1 MRLQNLIL
9 FLIICL
15 LAGGAIFFEKIDP
28 KSKITFDVLD
38 LFPSNKDRA
47 IIEIYR
53 KIGDTNTILVAKD
66 HQILD
71 QEFDAFLNEVRSLP
85 QVKEIVTNN
94 SLNLRFRDFITQNY
108 FYLGNFRPSTL
119 SAQEIE
125 QKILKDF
132 SQDTLN
138 PIDPLGLIHIPDIG
152 SQLQVQNLP
161 LIIIKLKDINAQ
173 DIYKLYEKFSSLAQT
188 FGITHYFSPSFVNV
202 VNPQFAIQ
210 EVNYLG
216 GIALAF
222 FALLYLL
229 ILRMPFLTLNSL
241 LTILFS
247 NVIAIFSLISFYPQV
262 SIMSLSFGIGIS
274 NICIDYMLHHH
285 FLGYY
290 QLRKVKFN
298 QPVFYGFITTL
309 VGFLICL
316 FIPFPL
322 LNQLSLYAIVNLSV
336 AYLCFAFLY
345 QKIGFSSPKYYT
357 LINKFHI
364 PLFPSW
370 LLLIFSLSLGG
381 YALTQAQRDFDLSK
395 LDYQNKDFENQK
407 EFFASLY
414 SKELFLIQAPT
425 INALIGEAK
434 QISKISQENLG
445 ILSILP
451 TQKEI
456 RTRQRYFKS
465 FSFADQ
471 KNKLKQAIY
480 RIQKNNPEL
489 AQMLKDT
496 YRSFPKTFSQITLTD
511 LQSLGLDVLQYNGQF
526 YIQGSLPD
534 VSKIAQFYNVITQQP
549 QSLMQEI
556 TNSVYAPMI
565 SILALAFIAVIAVL
579 AVISGTRIIDSLGF
593 VTLPLACTLF
603 YLSSMHIPIN
613 IMHLFAMLLIVVV
626 SIDYGI
632 YHIKEKD
639 DIQAKHAIL
648 FSTLTTL
655 CSFGIF
661 LFSNTKALRS
671 FGEVVMI
678 GMICILFLIFFQKDL
693 KKA

>member
-1 MRLQNLIL
+1 MRLQNLAL
-9 FLIICL
+9 FFIICL
-15 LAGGAIFFEKIDP
+15 LAGSAIFFEKIDL
-28 KSKITFDVLD
+28 KSKITFEVLD
-38 LFPSNKDRA
+38 LFPSSKDRT
-47 IIEIYR
+47 IIDIYR
-53 KIGDTNTILVAKD
+53 KIGDTNAILVAKD
-66 HQILD
+66 LRVSD
-71 QEFDAFLNEVRSLP
+71 QEFDAFLSEVQSLP
-85 QVKEIVTNN
+85 QVKEIVTSH
-94 SLNLRFRDFITQNY
+94 SLNPRLKNFIANNY
-108 FYLGNFRPSTL
+108 FYLGDFRPSTL
-119 SAQEIE
+119 SIQEIE

-138 PIDPLGLIHIPDIG
+138 PIDPLGLVHIPDIN
-152 SQLQVQNLP
+152 SQLQVQDLP
-161 LIIIKLKDINAQ
+161 LAIIKLKDINAQ
-173 DIYKLYEKFSSLAQT
+173 SVYELYEKFSSLAQT
-188 FGITHYFSPSFVNV
+188 FQITHYFSPSFVNV
-202 VNPQFAIQ
+202 VNPQLAIQ

-229 ILRMPFLTLNSL
+229 ILRMPFLTFNSI

-247 NVIAIFSLISFYPQV
+247 NIIAIFSLIYIYPQV

-274 NICIDYMLHHH
+274 NICIDYMMHHH
-285 FLGYY
+285 FLGHY
-290 QLRKVKFN
+290 QSRKIRFN

-309 VGFLICL
+309 IGFLICL

-322 LNQLSLYAIVNLSV
+322 LNQLSLYAIINLSV

-345 QKIGFSSPKYYT
+345 QKIGFSPPKYYA
-357 LINKFHI
+357 LINKLHI
-364 PLFPSW
+364 SLIPSW
-370 LLLIFSLSLGG
+370 LLLISSLILGG
-381 YALTQAQRDFDLSK
+381 YALTQTQRDFDLSK

-407 EFFASLY
+407 EFFTSLY
-414 SKELFLIQAPT
+414 SKELFLLQAPT
-425 INALIGEAK
+425 INSLIEEAK

-456 RTRQRYFKS
+456 QTRQRYFRS
-465 FSFADQ
+465 FGFTDQ

-489 AQMLKDT
+489 AQMLKDA
-496 YRSFPKTFSQITLTD
+496 YRSFPKTFSQITLAD
-511 LQSLGLDVLQYNGQF
+511 LQSLGLDILQSNGQF

-534 VSKIAQFYNVITQQP
+534 TSKIADLHGVITQQP

-556 TNSVYAPMI
+556 TNSIYAPMI
-565 SILALAFIAVIAVL
+565 SILVLAFIAIIAIL
-579 AVISGTRIIDSLGF
+579 IIISGKKIIDSLSF
-593 VTLPLACTLF
+593 ITLPLACVLF
-603 YLSSMHIPIN
+603 YLSAMHIPIN
-613 IMHLFAMLLIVVV
+613 IMHLFAMLLVVVV

-671 FGEVVMI
+671 FGEVVII
-678 GMICILFLIFFQKDL
+678 GMLCILFLIFFQKDF
-693 KKA
+693 KRE